1 MIRKQLYID
10 EELDQA
16 LKTLAARSGRSEAAH
31 VRAALRAYLGR
42 GPAVPS
48 DGDDPL
54 LALIGLVD
62 DEEGPDDVAVHHD
75 QYLYGVAEPA

>member
-10 EELDQA
+10 KELDEA
-16 LKTLAARSGRSEAAH
+16 LKELASRSGRSEAAH

-42 GPAVPS
+42 DATAPR
-48 DGDDPL
+48 DGDDPM

-62 DEEGPDDVAVHHD
+62 DEGPDDVAVHHD
-75 QYLYGVAEPA
+75 HYLYGVSKSA